1 MSNPAIAQPP
11 MQGTARLLVTFA
23 LAAATFM
30 QALDSSIANVAIP
43 TISGDMGVSATQG
56 TWVITSFAVSNA
68 IAVPLTGWLA
78 RRFGEIRL
86 FVTAVLLFTLAS
98 WGCGLARNIEMLI
111 AFRVLQGA
119 VAGPMMPM
127 SQTIL
132 LSIYPPEKKGTALA
146 LWSMTALLAPI
157 AGPLLGGWITDNLNW
172 PWIFFINLP
181 IGVLCAYICWNQ
193 LRARETKTV
202 RLPIDT
208 IGFALLIVGVG
219 ALQIMLDQGREL
231 DWFQSDEIIV
241 LAVVAAIA
249 LTALLIWELTEK
261 HPIIDLHLFADRN
274 FAAGTIV
281 VSVAFLAY
289 TGIIV
294 ILPLWLQ
301 THMGYTATWA
311 GFVMAPT
318 GVLAI
323 VLMPIIGRLL
333 PRLNIRRIATF
344 AFVVFAICCF
354 WRANFNTDVTFD
366 YVLGPQWLQG
376 IGTACLFVPITALIL
391 SSMAPHQIASASG
404 LSSFFRILASSFGT
418 SLTTTLW
425 DRRASMHHATLTEH
439 INIYN
444 PIYLQN
450 SALINNGHG
459 NAQAGYALIEQTLN
473 QQAYMLATVDLFWIY
488 GWIFLSA
495 IPILWLTK
503 SRPRTAGATPVMAVA
518 E

>member
-1 MSNPAIAQPP
+1 VSNPAVTHPP
-11 MQGTARLLVTFA
+11 MQGAERLLVTLA

-43 TISGDMGVSATQG
+43 TLSGDLGVSATQG

-68 IAVPLTGWLA
+68 IAVPVTGWLA

-86 FVTAVLLFTLAS
+86 FVGAVILFTLAS
-98 WGCGLARNIEMLI
+98 WGCGLANSIGMLI
-111 AFRVLQGA
+111 GFRVLQGL

-146 LWSMTALLAPI
+146 LWSITTLLAPI
-157 AGPLLGGWITDNLNW
+157 AGPLLGGWITDNFSW

-181 IGVLCAYICWNQ
+181 IGALCAYVCWNR

-202 RLPIDT
+202 RIPIDT
-208 IGFALLIVGVG
+208 IGFALLIIGVG

-231 DWFQSDEIIV
+231 DWFQSNEIVALAIV
-241 LAVVAAIA
+241 AVIA
-249 LTALLIWELTEK
+249 LIALLIWELTEK

-281 VSVAFLAY
+281 VSIAFLAY
-289 TGIIV
+289 MGTVV

-323 VLMPIIGRLL
+323 VLMPIIGRTL
-333 PRLNIRRIATF
+333 PRLNVRYIAAF

-354 WRANFNTDVTFD
+354 WRANFNTDVNFG

-391 SSMAPHQIASASG
+391 SNMAPHQIASAAG

-425 DRRASMHHATLTEH
+425 DRRASMHHATLMEH

-444 PIYLQN
+444 PVYLQN
-450 SALINNGHG
+450 AALLHGNSG
-459 NAQAGYALIEQTLN
+459 NAQAGYAMLEQTVN
-473 QQAYMLATVDLFWIY
+473 QQAYMLSTVDLFWVY

-495 IPILWLTK
+495 IPILWLAK
-503 SRPRTAGATPVMAVA
+503 VRKRPATPAVA
-518 E
+518 IAE